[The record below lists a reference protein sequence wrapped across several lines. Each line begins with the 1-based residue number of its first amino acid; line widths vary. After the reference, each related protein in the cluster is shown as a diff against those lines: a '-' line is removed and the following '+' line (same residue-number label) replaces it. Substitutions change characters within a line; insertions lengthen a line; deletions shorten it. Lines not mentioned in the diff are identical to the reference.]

1 MTAAR
6 ARLQPKHAPQR
17 TCVGCGS
24 TAVKRELIRL
34 VRTSTGAIELD
45 PSGKRP
51 ARGAYLC
58 HTPECWDRAVK
69 KGRLESALRT
79 KLSPDDREAL
89 LRCGAARLAAEVS

>member
-6 ARLQPKHAPQR
+6 ASPRPKHAPQR

-24 TAVKRELIRL
+24 AAAKRGLIRL
-34 VRTSTGAIELD
+34 VRTSTGAVELD

-58 HTPECWDRAVK
+58 HTPECWEHAIK
-69 KGRLESALRT
+69 KGRLENALRT
-79 KLSPDDREAL
+79 KLSADDREAL
-89 LRCGAARLAAEVS
+89 LRYGTARLAA